1 MVAQKVLKKTKQNAF
16 SITNRL
22 TEKGQALT
30 EFVMIFVVL
39 LFIILMHFQLSMN
52 YVASSYINYASY
64 MAARTNLVAGEDRAR
79 FVAEQ
84 MVGTPGNSH
93 FGPFAKIE
101 DIEVNPQGVE
111 INYTSPIY
119 VPLIRFPQAEGV
131 EEGGKG
137 LKLKAFTHMGQEPKN
152 CEGVI
157 NDNGC

>member
-1 MVAQKVLKKTKQNAF
+1 MVAQKALKKIKQSVLN
-16 SITNRL
+16 IIRDNR
-22 TEKGQALT
+22 GQALT
-30 EFVMIFVVL
+30 EFVMIFVIF

-101 DIEVNPQGVE
+101 EIAVNPQGVE

-137 LKLKAFTHMGQEPKN
+137 LRLKAFTHMGQEPKN
-152 CEGVI
+152 CEGII